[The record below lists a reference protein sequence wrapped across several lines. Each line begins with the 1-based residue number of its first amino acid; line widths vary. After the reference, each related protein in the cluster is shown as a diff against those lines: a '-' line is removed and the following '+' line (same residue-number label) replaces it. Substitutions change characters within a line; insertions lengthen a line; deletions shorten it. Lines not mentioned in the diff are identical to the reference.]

1 MIDRGGNSR
10 PLGKIIMIKRRN
22 IMATI
27 KEFVENYKNK
37 NFINTKQGVEERVE
51 WIKRELGLTNYIP
64 FAEKR
69 ELCKNVLDACC
80 TKENGLVKVDSVT
93 RYILFTISVIS
104 KYTELEFSSGE
115 DYDSLDEYDML
126 CESRLLNP
134 ILELIGDEYATC
146 NNMLNMMM
154 DDIIANNNTIEA
166 VFEHALGKVSD
177 SLDDLI
183 GAFAE
188 KVEEMELDLSQID
201 IEKYKGL
208 LDLIPKK

>member
-1 MIDRGGNSR
+1 M
-10 PLGKIIMIKRRN
+10 
-22 IMATI
+22 TI
-27 KEFVENYKNK
+27 REFCNAYKAK
-37 NFINTKQGVEERVE
+37 NFMNTKQGVEERVE
-51 WIKRELGLTNYIP
+51 WIKKELGVIPYLP

-80 TKENGLVKVDSVT
+80 TKENGIVKVDSVT

-104 KYTELEFSSGE
+104 QYTKLEFNADE

-134 ILELIGDEYATC
+134 ILELIGDEYASC

-166 VFEHALGKVSD
+166 VVGDVLGNLSD
-177 SLDDLI
+177 SLDNLI
-183 GAFAE
+183 GVFAE

-201 IEKYKGL
+201 INQYKGL
-208 LDLIPKK
+208 LDLLPKK